1 MVNSDYE
8 DALPFDDFY
17 FMNNFVFPVRGFPM
31 AEKYGRKALLMNY
44 ELRFP
49 FLMYYF
55 PSIKFLGQLFGVAF
69 VDMGAAWNDKFPKFR
84 DRENWETNS
93 NSNITDDNIGWI
105 MSYGFGPRFIF
116 LNMAWKLD
124 YARQYNPING
134 NKSNRFW
141 YLTIGYDF

>member
-1 MVNSDYE
+1 MVNADYE
-8 DALPFDDFY
+8 QALPFDDFY
-17 FMNNFVFPVRGFPM
+17 FMNNFIFPVRGFPM
-31 AEKYGRKALLMNY
+31 AQKYGNKALLMNY
-44 ELRFP
+44 ELRLP

-55 PSIKFLGQLFGVAF
+55 PAIQYVGQIFGIFFVDIGVAWE
-69 VDMGAAWNDKFPKFR
+69 DDFPKFNER
-84 DRENWETNS
+84 SNWGEDS
-93 NSNITDDNIGWI
+93 NIGWI

-134 NKSNRFW
+134 DRSDRNW

>member
-1 MVNSDYE
+1 
-8 DALPFDDFY
+8 
-17 FMNNFVFPVRGFPM
+17 
-31 AEKYGRKALLMNY
+31 MNY

-69 VDMGAAWNDKFPKFR
+69 VDMGAAWNDDFPKFR
-84 DRENWETNS
+84 DRKNWETNS
-93 NSNITDDNIGWI
+93 NANIADDNIGWI

>member
-1 MVNSDYE
+1 
-8 DALPFDDFY
+8 
-17 FMNNFVFPVRGFPM
+17 
-31 AEKYGRKALLMNY
+31 
-44 ELRFP
+44 
-49 FLMYYF
+49 MYYF

-69 VDMGAAWNDKFPKFR
+69 IDMGAAWNDEFPKFR
-84 DRENWETNS
+84 ERKNWETNS

-105 MSYGFGPRFIF
+105 MSYGYGPRFIF

-134 NKSNRFW
+134 SKSNRFW